1 MRSILIS
8 WIGKADLKA
17 LEGGDGVGPVAKALE
32 DGTYDEAFLLR
43 GVVVGSDEL
52 KQQVEAER
60 YRDWLEGRASG
71 ISLHLLHE
79 RLTSPTAFGEVYPAA
94 VRACERARAAAGP
107 DAALTFHL
115 SAGTPAMSA
124 VWILAKT
131 RFRATIIES
140 SEDHGVREVSVP
152 FDISAEFLA
161 DLLRQ
166 PDREL
171 ERLSAGLP
179 PQAPAFDDIV
189 HRSAEMR
196 RVILRARW
204 VARYSVPV
212 LIEGESGTGKEL
224 MARAI
229 HHSSPRWEKTFLAVN
244 CGAIPENL
252 VESELFG
259 HVKGAFTGADKPRKG
274 HFEAVDGGTLFLD
287 EIGELPLPAQTK
299 LLRVLQEKEV
309 QPVGSSEPCP
319 VDVRVIAAT
328 NRTLTEEVA
337 RGRFR
342 EDLFYRLAVAV
353 LKLPPFRERGGDVGL
368 VTDHLLPEI
377 NDELAKAPGYRR
389 KDLSASARNL
399 LTRHPWPGNVR
410 ELHNTL
416 MRAALW
422 SGGDSDTITGD
433 DLRGALLS
441 APGDRKRDVWDRPL
455 GGGFS
460 IDALLAEIE
469 RHYLDRAME
478 EAGGNK
484 TRAAGLLG
492 LRSHQTLSNW
502 LKKHAAE

>member
-8 WIGKADLKA
+8 WIGHADLKA
-17 LEGGDGVGPVAKALE
+17 SQEGADGIGPVAKAVE
-32 DGTYDEAFLLR
+32 DGTYDAAFLLTTY
-43 GVVVGSDEL
+43 GDEA
-52 KQQVEAER
+52 KR
-60 YRDWLEGRASG
+60 YFDWLEGRASG

-94 VRACERARAAAGP
+94 VRACERARAAGGP
-107 DAALTFHL
+107 GAALTFHL
-115 SAGTPAMSA
+115 SPGTPAMAA
-124 VWILAKT
+124 VWVILAKT
-131 RFRATIIES
+131 KRFPATIIES
-140 SEDHGVREVSVP
+140 SEERGVREVSVP
-152 FDISAEFLA
+152 FEISADFLT
-161 DLLRQ
+161 DVLRQ
-166 PDREL
+166 PDQEL

-179 PQAPAFDDIV
+179 PQAAAFDDII
-189 HRSAEMR
+189 HRSLEMR
-196 RVILRARW
+196 RVILLARL
-204 VARYSVPV
+204 VARQSVPVPV

-229 HHSSPRWEKTFLAVN
+229 HHSSPRRGDRFISVN

-259 HVKGAFTGADKPRKG
+259 HVKGAFTGADKARKG
-274 HFEAVDGGTLFLD
+274 HFEEANHGTLFLD
-287 EIGELPLPAQTK
+287 EIGELSLPTQTK

-309 QPVGSSEPCP
+309 QPVGSSESCQ

-353 LKLPPFRERGGDVGL
+353 LKLPPFRERGGDLGL
-368 VTDHLLPEI
+368 VTDHLLDEI
-377 NDELAKAPGYRR
+377 NDDFAKAPGYRR
-389 KDLSASARNL
+389 KDLSASARNF
-399 LTRHPWPGNVR
+399 LTQHPWPGNVR

-422 SGGDSDTITGD
+422 SAGDTITGD

-441 APGDRKRDVWDRPL
+441 APGDHKRDVWDRQL

-460 IDALLAEIE
+460 IEALLAEIR
-469 RHYLDRAME
+469 RHFLNRAME

-502 LKKHAAE
+502 LKQCAAE

>member
-8 WIGKADLKA
+8 WIGHADLKA
-17 LEGGDGVGPVAKALE
+17 SQGDPDGIGPVAKAVE
-32 DGTYDEAFLLR
+32 DGTFDAAFLLTTY
-43 GVVVGSDEL
+43 GD
-52 KQQVEAER
+52 EAER
-60 YRDWLEGRASG
+60 YRDWLEERADG
-71 ISLHLLHE
+71 TSLYLLPE
-79 RLTSPTAFGEVYPAA
+79 SLTSPTDFGEVYTAA
-94 VRACERARAAAGP
+94 VRACERARAAGGP
-107 DAALTFHL
+107 GAALTFHL
-115 SAGTPAMSA
+115 SPGTPAMAA
-124 VWILAKT
+124 VWIILAKT
-131 RFRATIIES
+131 RFPATIIES
-140 SEDHGVREVSVP
+140 SKEHGVREVSVP

-166 PDREL
+166 PDQEL

-179 PQAPAFDDIV
+179 PQAPAFDDII

-196 RVILRARW
+196 RVILRARL
-204 VARYSVPV
+204 VARHSVSV

-229 HHSSPRWEKTFLAVN
+229 HESSPRRKRPFVAVN

-287 EIGELPLPAQTK
+287 EIGELPLPTQTK
-299 LLRVLQEKEV
+299 LLRVLQEGTV
-309 QPVGSSEPCP
+309 QPVGSSKSCP

-337 RGRFR
+337 GGRFR

-353 LKLPPFRERGGDVGL
+353 LNLPPFRERGGDVGL
-368 VTDHLLPEI
+368 VADHLLGEI
-377 NDELAKAPGYRR
+377 NHELAQVPIPPPGYQR
-389 KDLSASARNL
+389 KSLSASARNL
-399 LTRHPWPGNVR
+399 LARHRWPGNVR

-416 MRAALW
+416 MRAAIW
-422 SGGDSDTITGD
+422 SAGDTITGD

-460 IDALLAEIE
+460 IEALLAEIR
-469 RHYLDRAME
+469 RHYLSRARE

-484 TRAAGLLG
+484 TRAARLLG
-492 LRSHQTLSNW
+492 LRNPQTFSNW

>member
-8 WIGKADLKA
+8 WIGHADLKA
-17 LEGGDGVGPVAKALE
+17 SQEDADGIGPVAKAVE
-32 DGTYDEAFLLR
+32 DGTFDAAFLLTTY
-43 GVVVGSDEL
+43 GDEA
-52 KQQVEAER
+52 KR
-60 YRDWLEGRASG
+60 YFDWLEGRASG

-94 VRACERARAAAGP
+94 VRACERARAAGGP
-107 DAALTFHL
+107 GAALTFHL
-115 SAGTPAMSA
+115 SPGTPAMAA
-124 VWILAKT
+124 VWIILAKT
-131 RFRATIIES
+131 RFPATIIES
-140 SEDHGVREVSVP
+140 SKEHGVREVSVP
-152 FDISAEFLA
+152 FDISADFLA

-166 PDREL
+166 PDRDL

-196 RVILRARW
+196 RVILRARL
-204 VARYSVPV
+204 VARERLPVPV

-229 HHSSPRWEKTFLAVN
+229 HHSSPRREERFISVN

-259 HVKGAFTGADKPRKG
+259 HEKGAFTGAVKMRKG
-274 HFEAVDGGTLFLD
+274 HFEEANRGTLFLD

-309 QPVGSSEPCP
+309 QPVGSNKPCP

-337 RGRFR
+337 GGRFR

-368 VTDHLLPEI
+368 VTDHLLGGI
-377 NDELAKAPGYRR
+377 NVELAKD
-389 KDLSASARNL
+389 KSLSASARNL
-399 LTRHPWPGNVR
+399 LTQHPWPGNVR

-416 MRAALW
+416 MRAAIW
-422 SGGDSDTITGD
+422 SAGDTITGD

-460 IDALLAEIE
+460 IEALLAEIKL
-469 RHYLDRAME
+469 HYLNRAME
-478 EAGGNK
+478 EAGGIK
-484 TRAAGLLG
+484 TKAAGLLG

-502 LKKHAAE
+502 QKQCEAE

>member
-8 WIGKADLKA
+8 WIGHADLKA
-17 LEGGDGVGPVAKALE
+17 SQEDADGIGPVAKAVE
-32 DGTYDEAFLLR
+32 DGTFDAAFLLTTY
-43 GVVVGSDEL
+43 GDE
-52 KQQVEAER
+52 ARR
-60 YRDWLEGRASG
+60 YFDWLEGRASG

-115 SAGTPAMSA
+115 SPGTPAMSA
-124 VWILAKT
+124 VWIILAKT
-131 RFRATIIES
+131 PRFEATIIES
-140 SEDHGVREVSVP
+140 SKDHGVREVSVP
-152 FDISAEFLA
+152 FDISADFLA

-166 PDREL
+166 PDRDL

-196 RVILRARW
+196 RVILRARL
-204 VARYSVPV
+204 VARERSVPV

-229 HHSSPRWEKTFLAVN
+229 HHSSPRREERFISVN

-259 HVKGAFTGADKPRKG
+259 HEKGAFTGAVKMRKG
-274 HFEAVDGGTLFLD
+274 HFEEANRGTLFLD

-309 QPVGSSEPCP
+309 QPVGSNKPCP

-337 RGRFR
+337 GGRFR

-368 VTDHLLPEI
+368 VTDHLLGGI
-377 NDELAKAPGYRR
+377 NVELAKD
-389 KDLSASARNL
+389 KSLSASARNL

-416 MRAALW
+416 MRAAIW
-422 SGGDSDTITGD
+422 SAGDTITGD

-460 IDALLAEIE
+460 IKALLAEIR
-469 RHYLDRAME
+469 RHYLNRAME

-502 LKKHAAE
+502 LKQ

>member
-8 WIGKADLKA
+8 WIGHADLKA
-17 LEGGDGVGPVAKALE
+17 SQEDADGIGPVAKAVE
-32 DGTYDEAFLLR
+32 DGTFDAAFLLTTY
-43 GVVVGSDEL
+43 GDE
-52 KQQVEAER
+52 ARR
-60 YRDWLEGRASG
+60 YFDWLVGRASG

-94 VRACERARAAAGP
+94 VRACERARAAGGP
-107 DAALTFHL
+107 GAALTFHL
-115 SAGTPAMSA
+115 SPGTPAMAA
-124 VWILAKT
+124 VWVILAKT
-131 RFRATIIES
+131 RFFPATIIES
-140 SEDHGVREVSVP
+140 SEKHGVREVSVP

-166 PDREL
+166 PDRDL

-196 RVILRARW
+196 RVILLARL
-204 VARYSVPV
+204 VARHSVPV

-229 HHSSPRWEKTFLAVN
+229 HHSSPRREERFVSVN

-259 HVKGAFTGADKPRKG
+259 HEKGAFTGAVKMRKG
-274 HFEAVDGGTLFLD
+274 HFEEANRGTLFLD
-287 EIGELPLPAQTK
+287 EIGELPLPTQTK

-309 QPVGSSEPCP
+309 QPVGSSKPCQ
-319 VDVRVIAAT
+319 VDVRVISAT

-337 RGRFR
+337 GGRFR

-368 VTDHLLPEI
+368 VADHLLGEI
-377 NDELAKAPGYRR
+377 NHELAQVPIPPPGYQR
-389 KDLSASARNL
+389 KSLSASARNF
-399 LTRHPWPGNVR
+399 LTQHPWPGNVR
-410 ELHNTL
+410 ELNNTL
-416 MRAALW
+416 MRAAIW
-422 SGGDSDTITGD
+422 SSGDTITGD

-455 GGGFS
+455 GGDFS
-460 IDALLAEIE
+460 IEALLAEIKL
-469 RHYLDRAME
+469 HYLNRAME
-478 EAGGNK
+478 EAGGIK
-484 TRAAGLLG
+484 TKAAGLLG
-492 LRSHQTLSNW
+492 LRSHQRLSNW
-502 LKKHAAE
+502 LKQCAAE

>member
-8 WIGKADLKA
+8 WIGHTDLKA
-17 LEGGDGVGPVAKALE
+17 SQGDPDGIGPVAKAVE
-32 DGTYDEAFLLR
+32 DGTYDDAFLLTTY
-43 GVVVGSDEL
+43 GD
-52 KQQVEAER
+52 EAER
-60 YRDWLEGRASG
+60 YREWLEGRASG

-79 RLTSPTAFGEVYPAA
+79 RLTSPTAFGEVYTAA
-94 VRACERARAAAGP
+94 VRACERARTSAGP
-107 DAALTFHL
+107 DAAITFHL
-115 SAGTPAMSA
+115 SPGTPAMAA
-124 VWILAKT
+124 VWIILAKT
-131 RFRATIIES
+131 RFPATIIES
-140 SEDHGVREVSVP
+140 SKDHGVREVSVP
-152 FDISAEFLA
+152 FDISADFLA

-179 PQAPAFDDIV
+179 PQAPAFDHII

-196 RVILRARW
+196 RVILRARR
-204 VARYSVPV
+204 VAPHSVPV

-229 HHSSPRWEKTFLAVN
+229 HHSSPRREERFISVN

-259 HVKGAFTGADKPRKG
+259 HEKGAFTGAVETRTGRFD
-274 HFEAVDGGTLFLD
+274 EAHRGTLFLD
-287 EIGELPLPAQTK
+287 EVGELPLLAQTK
-299 LLRVLQEKEV
+299 LLRVLQEGEF
-309 QPVGSSEPCP
+309 QPVGSSDTRS

-353 LKLPPFRERGGDVGL
+353 LNLPPFRERGGDVGL
-368 VTDHLLPEI
+368 VTDHLLGEI
-377 NDELAKAPGYRR
+377 NHELAQVPIPPPGYQR
-389 KDLSASARNL
+389 KSLSASARNIL
-399 LTRHPWPGNVR
+399 ARHRWPGNVR
-410 ELHNTL
+410 ELRNTL
-416 MRAALW
+416 MRAAIW
-422 SGGDSDTITGD
+422 SAGDTITGD

-441 APGDRKRDVWDRPL
+441 APGGRKRDVWDRPL

-460 IDALLAEIE
+460 IEALLAEI
-469 RHYLDRAME
+469 RLHYLNRARE
-478 EAGGNK
+478 EARGNK

-492 LRSHQTLSNW
+492 LRNPQTFSNW

>member
-8 WIGKADLKA
+8 WIGHTDLKA
-17 LEGGDGVGPVAKALE
+17 SQGGAEGIGPVAKAVE
-32 DGTYDEAFLLR
+32 DGTYDDAFLLTTY
-43 GVVVGSDEL
+43 GD
-52 KQQVEAER
+52 EAER
-60 YRDWLEGRASG
+60 YREWLEGRASG

-107 DAALTFHL
+107 GAALTFHL
-115 SAGTPAMSA
+115 SPGTPAMSA
-124 VWILAKT
+124 VWIILAKT
-131 RFRATIIES
+131 RFEATIIES
-140 SEDHGVREVSVP
+140 SKDHGVHEVSVP
-152 FDISAEFLA
+152 FDISADFLA

-196 RVILRARW
+196 RVILRARR
-204 VARYSVPV
+204 VAPHSVPV

-229 HHSSPRWEKTFLAVN
+229 HHSSPRREERFVSVN

-259 HVKGAFTGADKPRKG
+259 HEKGAFTGAVKMRKG
-274 HFEAVDGGTLFLD
+274 HFEEANRGTLFLD

-299 LLRVLQEKEV
+299 LLRVLQEGTV
-309 QPVGSSEPCP
+309 QRVGSSDAPS

-353 LKLPPFRERGGDVGL
+353 LNLPPFRERGGDVGL
-368 VTDHLLPEI
+368 VTDHLLGEI
-377 NDELAKAPGYRR
+377 NHELAQAPGYQR
-389 KDLSASARNL
+389 KSLSASARNL
-399 LTRHPWPGNVR
+399 LARHRWPGNVR
-410 ELHNTL
+410 ELRNTL
-416 MRAALW
+416 MRAAIW
-422 SGGDSDTITGD
+422 SAGDTITED

-441 APGDRKRDVWDRPL
+441 APGDRKRDVWNRPL

-460 IDALLAEIE
+460 IEALLAEI
-469 RHYLDRAME
+469 RLHYLNRARE
-478 EAGGNK
+478 EARGNK
-484 TRAAGLLG
+484 TRAARLLG
-492 LRSHQTLSNW
+492 LRNPQTFSNW